1 MRRTVLFLFFLAV
14 SAGALWGNPFFSA
27 PDAGNTDSPSSAN
40 ETTVQPAPVRSQA
53 VSADS
58 ARTQKHL
65 REKMGDLLDRMAH
78 PQSPRERRS
87 LLISLFLL
95 SFAYG
100 VFHASGPGHRKT
112 LVFGLYTGRRAPV
125 WEPALTS
132 FLLAFLHGG
141 SAVILI
147 LLFKGVEGSL
157 GQRIDRFALYMEGF
171 SYLLIILLAVAIFAS
186 AAVEYGAFLKGRQKK
201 ARFSGYFLF
210 LLSGLYPCPG
220 AVLVLI
226 LSYTLGI
233 PAYGLFAVAAMSLGM
248 ALPVA
253 AAGYLAWFGREGIFL
268 ACRKRESLLHHITFG
283 VTAFSSL
290 FLIGFSIYIASPF
303 FSSLIPRKP
312 VSPVAV
318 ETEADLRTVTDL
330 LGRTVTIPCR
340 VETVATLNSAARLV
354 VYAGAAHKLCGVTE
368 TDRKGVEGMP
378 YSYVNK
384 QFFSGLTL
392 TGSGGSSDTVFSENL
407 VLLDPD
413 VVFAFTGD
421 RVRLDRLSKQTSLP
435 IIGLSASGMF
445 ADDFLESLTLI
456 GTVTGCEV
464 EAARVVEA
472 LKGWQT
478 DLTARTEKIDDE
490 AKPTVYMGG
499 MGFRGPHG
507 FDGTCALYPPFTVI
521 AAAHIADLPGRSGP
535 FLMNPETVAAADP
548 DIIFLNPSNLPL
560 IREDYNRH
568 PDFYR
573 SLKAVREGR
582 LYSQV
587 SYNYNSTNMEIA
599 VADAYYAG
607 TVLYP
612 EAFADIDFA
621 AKAEE
626 IFETMLGCR
635 YLPVLDAAGIG
646 FSKLSLD
653 KEAP

>member
-1 MRRTVLFLFFLAV
+1 MRRPVLFLFLLTLSVGAV
-14 SAGALWGNPFFSA
+14 WGNPFFSA
-27 PDAGNTDSPSSAN
+27 PASDNTDSPSPVN
-40 ETTVQPAPVRSQA
+40 ETTVHPAPVRSQA

-58 ARTQKHL
+58 ARTQKQL
-65 REKMGDLLDRMAH
+65 REKLGDLFDRIAH

-112 LVFGLYTGRRAPV
+112 VVFGLYAGRRAPV
-125 WEPALTS
+125 WEPALTAFLLS
-132 FLLAFLHGG
+132 FLHAGA
-141 SAVILI
+141 AVILM
-147 LLFKGVEGSL
+147 LLFKGVEGSV

-171 SYLLIILLAVAIFAS
+171 SYLLIIFLAAAILTG
-186 AAVEYGAFLKGRQKK
+186 AAVEYAAFLKGRPKR
-201 ARFSGYFLF
+201 ARFSGYLLF

-268 ACRKRESLLHHITFG
+268 ACRKREALLHHISFA

-290 FLIGFSIYIASPF
+290 FLIVFSIYIAAPF
-303 FSSLIPRKP
+303 FSSLIPRDRP
-312 VSPVAV
+312 SPVAV
-318 ETEADLRTVTDL
+318 ESESDSRTVTDL
-330 LGRTVTIPCR
+330 LGRTVTVPCR
-340 VETVATLNSAARLV
+340 VETAATLNSAARLV
-354 VYAGAAHKLCGVTE
+354 VYAGAGRKLIGVTE
-368 TDRKGVEGMP
+368 TDRNGVEGMP

-384 QFFSGLTL
+384 AFFSGLAV
-392 TGSGGSSDTVFSENL
+392 TGSGGSNDTVYTENL
-407 VLLDPD
+407 VMLDPD

-435 IIGLSASGMF
+435 IIGLYASGMF
-445 ADDFLESLTLI
+445 ADDFFASLMLI
-456 GTVTGCEV
+456 GTVTGYEA

-472 LKGWQT
+472 LKEWQA
-478 DLTARTEKIDDE
+478 DLKIRTKGIADE

-507 FDGTCALYPPFTVI
+507 FDGTCAAYPPFEAVG
-521 AAAHIADLPGRSGP
+521 ADNIADRTGYSGP
-535 FLMNPETVAAADP
+535 FLMNPEEVAAADP

-560 IREDYNRH
+560 IRKDYNRH

-607 TVLYP
+607 CILYP

-635 YLPVLDAAGIG
+635 YLPILEAAGIG
-646 FSKLSLD
+646 FGPLTIAEDES
-653 KEAP
+653 

>member
-1 MRRTVLFLFFLAV
+1 MVMGQKRKPLSDGGFCVGKLSRKQKTVFSAALSVLACVGVISFPFIRGLYRTVPATV
-14 SAGALWGNPFFSA
+14 
-27 PDAGNTDSPSSAN
+27 
-40 ETTVQPAPVRSQA
+40 ET
-53 VSADS
+53 
-58 ARTQKHL
+58 K
-65 REKMGDLLDRMAH
+65 
-78 PQSPRERRS
+78 
-87 LLISLFLL
+87 I
-95 SFAYG
+95 
-100 VFHASGPGHRKT
+100 
-112 LVFGLYTGRRAPV
+112 
-125 WEPALTS
+125 
-132 FLLAFLHGG
+132 
-141 SAVILI
+141 
-147 LLFKGVEGSL
+147 
-157 GQRIDRFALYMEGF
+157 ALY
-171 SYLLIILLAVAIFAS
+171 
-186 AAVEYGAFLKGRQKK
+186 
-201 ARFSGYFLF
+201 
-210 LLSGLYPCPG
+210 
-220 AVLVLI
+220 
-226 LSYTLGI
+226 
-233 PAYGLFAVAAMSLGM
+233 
-248 ALPVA
+248 
-253 AAGYLAWFGREGIFL
+253 
-268 ACRKRESLLHHITFG
+268 
-283 VTAFSSL
+283 
-290 FLIGFSIYIASPF
+290 
-303 FSSLIPRKP
+303 
-312 VSPVAV
+312 
-318 ETEADLRTVTDL
+318 TVTDL
-330 LGRTVTIPCR
+330 LGRTVTVPRR
-340 VETVATLNSAARLV
+340 VKTVAAVNSAARLV

-445 ADDFLESLTLI
+445 ADDFLESLTI
-456 GTVTGCEV
+456 VGTVTGCEA

-472 LKGWQT
+472 LKGWQA
-478 DLTARTEKIDDE
+478 DLTARTEGIDDE